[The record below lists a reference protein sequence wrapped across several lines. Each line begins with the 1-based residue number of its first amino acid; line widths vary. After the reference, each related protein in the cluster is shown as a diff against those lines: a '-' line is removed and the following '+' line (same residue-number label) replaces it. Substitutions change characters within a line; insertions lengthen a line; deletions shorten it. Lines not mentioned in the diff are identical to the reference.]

1 MGLQRS
7 GGDRGA
13 EVQPGGAPP
22 RLKFTRDADGKLQV
36 DEPEQERRTA
46 TEAAERPSAGGDPRG
61 AQMPNVPPYG
71 AA

>member
-22 RLKFTRDADGKLQV
+22 RLKFKRTADGKLEA
-36 DEPEQERRTA
+36 DEPRRPTREA
-46 TEAAERPSAGGDPRG
+46 VEAAERPPTPDDPRPG
-61 AQMPNVPPYG
+61 VMRNIPPFG
-71 AA
+71 PG